1 MSALMIPQR
10 PVRRQLAGA
19 FTLRLQIV
27 GGGREG
33 EGPSDAFA
41 AAELGSLLARDSL
54 DPAKGLFD
62 SLADAL
68 ADRIARVPRGAA
80 VDRRRAAIGILRHV
94 GRRVHRAQLVY
105 EILGVVGLVGAERDR
120 PRPIGAWLDHE
131 IG

>member
-1 MSALMIPQR
+1 MSALMIRQR
-10 PVRRQLAGA
+10 PIRRQLAGA
-19 FTLRLQIV
+19 FTLSFHKLRQSRQIV

-68 ADRIARVPRGAA
+68 ADRIARDPLGMA
-80 VDRRRAAIGILRHV
+80 VGFGQTTSTMRPLRFSINACPMKQSLASLP
-94 GRRVHRAQLVY
+94 GPLR
-105 EILGVVGLVGAERDR
+105 
-120 PRPIGAWLDHE
+120 
-131 IG
+131 